1 MPNYRLFLY
10 LDLRILTSTK
20 FSTFRSYVL
29 VVNLVEEN
37 NCSYLAEYL
46 QVRVRVSVYMKF
58 NIPEGRNTDL
68 L

>member
-37 NCSYLAEYL
+37 NCRYLAEYL